1 MYLNQN
7 DIKAV
12 YNDDANMRII
22 MMRCPFVNI
31 RSNLFFSFRR
41 TAIRSLV
48 RPLDD
53 DDDGDIILMIV
64 MIMMMV
70 MF

>member
-1 MYLNQN
+1 
-7 DIKAV
+7 
-12 YNDDANMRII
+12 

-48 RPLDD
+48 WPLDD
-53 DDDGDIILMIV
+53 DDIIILMIV

-70 MF
+70 MFLRGWTLIYFQQNHVYNTLYKT

>member
-1 MYLNQN
+1 MTLRLF
-7 DIKAV
+7 II
-12 YNDDANMRII
+12 NDDANMRII

-41 TAIRSLV
+41 TAIRSLGW
-48 RPLDD
+48 PLDD
-53 DDDGDIILMIV
+53 DDIILMIV
-64 MIMMMV
+64 MIMVMV

>member
-1 MYLNQN
+1 
-7 DIKAV
+7 
-12 YNDDANMRII
+12 
-22 MMRCPFVNI
+22 MRCPFVNI

-53 DDDGDIILMIV
+53 DDDGDDIILMIV

>member
-53 DDDGDIILMIV
+53 DDIILMIV